1 MGIGKTPLVSIPAI
15 SKNTILHHITYIGK
29 ELREDIELES
39 CDLGNQSV
47 LHAVKVL
54 RKPAARIDL
63 EVRKEDPTL
72 EAQILVRILL
82 QAGIPEDDDSSDS
95 DQGAAPL
102 ASTLVEFQLEGEARK
117 AREAQRAH
125 FFCWCSLKVK
135 SSQKV
140 SLSET
145 LSE

>member
-1 MGIGKTPLVSIPAI
+1 
-15 SKNTILHHITYIGK
+15 
-29 ELREDIELES
+29 LREDIELES

-54 RKPAARIDL
+54 RKPAHLDI
-63 EVRKEDPTL
+63 EVRIQIVGPTTCKNML
-72 EAQILVRILL
+72 YNM
-82 QAGIPEDDDSSDS
+82 QAGILEDEEDILPGP

-102 ASTLVEFQLEGEARK
+102 ASTLVDLQLEGEARK

-135 SSQKV
+135 SSYEISFCKTF
-140 SLSET
+140 SG
-145 LSE
+145 